1 MVSLSLPTDKM
12 IAEIEGAIGWVT
24 FNNPERRNAVSLE
37 MWSAL
42 PAIFDR
48 LEAEPAVRVIV
59 LRGAGDKA
67 FVSGLD
73 ISQFEDEIAS
83 SQAALRLEELS
94 GAANRRIRQCPKPTI
109 TMIHG
114 YCIGAGMQIAAN
126 CDLRVAA
133 DNAGLG
139 ITAAKLGLG
148 YPVASVKRLLDL
160 VGPTHMAEIFFTGR
174 LFSAAEAER
183 IGFLNRV
190 VTVSELEQSVRETCQ
205 LIAANAP
212 LTIGAFKQ
220 VMAELQATPSN
231 VDLAACE
238 RLMNA
243 CFDSADYIEGRRAFR
258 EKRKPVFTGQ

>member
-1 MVSLSLPTDKM
+1 MVSLPLATEKM

-37 MWSAL
+37 MWEAI
-42 PAIFDR
+42 PATFDR

-59 LRGAGDKA
+59 LRGTGDKA

-73 ISQFEDEIAS
+73 ISQFEDEVAS
-83 SQAALRLEELS
+83 SQAAMRLEELS
-94 GAANRRIRQCPKPTI
+94 GTANRRIRECRKPTI
-109 TMIHG
+109 AMIRG

-126 CDLRVAA
+126 CDLRIAA
-133 DNAGLG
+133 DNASLG

-183 IGFLNRV
+183 IGFLNRL

-220 VMAELQATPSN
+220 VMAALQATPSN

-243 CFDSADYIEGRRAFR
+243 CFDSADYMEGRRAFR
-258 EKRKPVFTGQ
+258 AKRKPVFTGQ